1 MEAGNYMNE
10 YFKNYRYRN
19 EYGDYEDGCAL
30 LAARQL
36 HEVSG
41 DEAYFS
47 FIKNYADTFLSEE
60 GGIRG
65 DSQEA
70 FSADWV
76 HAGRIFFFLYRT
88 TKEEKYRKAF
98 ESVMN
103 RLCDY
108 QRCECG
114 NFVYRGEQPE
124 EILDA
129 LYRIQPFYM
138 EYETVYGKKEKYNDI
153 IGQFEN
159 AQKIMCGGGDRSIRS
174 TVQYLAA
181 LADTMDNMSIQIYEQ
196 YRKLQ
201 DMFKEML
208 KVVLGKRDAESG
220 LMQKNVDGGTENGID
235 IFGSAVIG
243 YCILKACRMGIILK
257 EKYVG
262 TGMEIVEKL
271 MAEIKPSESTEVIC
285 AAIMA
290 YGQYLQTKKE
300 ICGPKFA
307 G

>member
-1 MEAGNYMNE
+1 MEAGNDRNE
-10 YFKNYRYRN
+10 YFKNYRCRN

-30 LAARQL
+30 LAAKQL
-36 HEVSG
+36 YEVSG

-47 FIKNYADTFLSEE
+47 FIKDYADAFLSEE

-65 DSQEA
+65 DSPEA

-76 HAGRIFFFLYRT
+76 HGSRILFFLYRT

-98 ESVMN
+98 EAVMK
-103 RLCDY
+103 RLHAY
-108 QRCECG
+108 PRGECG

-138 EYETVYGKKEKYNDI
+138 EYETVYGKKENYNDI

-159 AQKIMCGGGDRSIRS
+159 AQKIICGEEERSLRS
-174 TVQYLAA
+174 TAQYLAA

-201 DMFKEML
+201 DMFKEAL
-208 KVVLGKRDAESG
+208 KAVLEKQDAESG
-220 LMQKNVDGGTENGID
+220 LFRKKADDGADNGID
-235 IFGSAVIG
+235 VFGSAVIG
-243 YCILKACRMGIILK
+243 YCILKACRMGILLK
-257 EKYVG
+257 EKYVE
-262 TGMEIVEKL
+262 TAMEIVERLTAAVK
-271 MAEIKPSESTEVIC
+271 ASADKGCGTEEIC
-285 AAIMA
+285 AFMMA
-290 YGQYLQTKKE
+290 YGQYLQTKRE
-300 ICGPKFA
+300 MEA
-307 G
+307 

>member
-10 YFKNYRYRN
+10 YFKNYRCRK

-30 LAARQL
+30 LAAKQL
-36 HEVSG
+36 YEVSG

-47 FIKNYADTFLSEE
+47 FMKNYADAFLSEE
-60 GGIRG
+60 GDIKG

-76 HAGRIFFFLYRT
+76 HGSRILFFLYHT
-88 TKEEKYRKAF
+88 TKEQKYCKAF
-98 ESVMN
+98 EAVMN
-103 RLCDY
+103 RLNAY
-108 QRCECG
+108 PRGGCG
-114 NFVYRGEQPE
+114 NFLYRGERSE

-153 IGQFEN
+153 IEQFEN
-159 AQKIMCGGGDRSIRS
+159 AQKIICGEGERSIRS
-174 TVQYLAA
+174 MAQYLAA
-181 LADTMDNMSIQIYEQ
+181 LVDTMDNMSIQIYEQ

-201 DMFKEML
+201 DMFKQAL
-208 KVVLGKRDAESG
+208 KDVLEKRDAESG
-220 LMQKNVDGGTENGID
+220 LFQKNVDGGADNDID
-235 IFGSAVIG
+235 VFGSAVIG
-243 YCILKACRMGIILK
+243 YCILKACRMGILLK

-271 MAEIKPSESTEVIC
+271 AAVKPSADKGCSTEEIC
-285 AAIMA
+285 ASIMA
-290 YGQYLQTKKE
+290 YGQYLQTKRE
-300 ICGPKFA
+300 L
-307 G
+307 

>member
-1 MEAGNYMNE
+1 MDAANYRNG

-19 EYGDYEDGCAL
+19 EYGNYEDGCAL
-30 LAARQL
+30 LAAKQL
-36 HEVSG
+36 YEVEG

-47 FIKNYADTFLSEE
+47 FIKDYADAFLSEE

-65 DSQEA
+65 DSPEA

-76 HAGRIFFFLYRT
+76 HGSRILFFLHRV
-88 TKEEKYRKAF
+88 TKEDKYCKAF

-103 RLCDY
+103 RLRAY
-108 QRCECG
+108 PRCECG

-138 EYETVYGKKEKYNDI
+138 EYETVYGKKENYSDI

-159 AQKIMCGGGDRSIRS
+159 ARKIMCGEEERPIRS
-174 TVQYLAA
+174 TAQYLAA
-181 LADTMDNMSIQIYEQ
+181 LVDTMDNMSIQIYEQ

-201 DMFKEML
+201 DMFKETL
-208 KVVLGKRDAESG
+208 KGVLEKRDAESG
-220 LMQKNVDGGTENGID
+220 LMGI
-235 IFGSAVIG
+235 
-243 YCILKACRMGIILK
+243 LLK

-262 TGMEIVEKL
+262 TGMEI
-271 MAEIKPSESTEVIC
+271 AERLAAVVKASADKGCGTEEIC
-285 AAIMA
+285 VFFMA
-290 YGQYLQTKKE
+290 YGQYLQTKE
-300 ICGPKFA
+300 EMEA
-307 G
+307 

>member
-1 MEAGNYMNE
+1 MDAANYRNG

-19 EYGDYEDGCAL
+19 EYGNYEDGCAL
-30 LAARQL
+30 LAAKQL
-36 HEVSG
+36 YEVEG

-47 FIKNYADTFLSEE
+47 FIKDYADAFLSEE

-65 DSQEA
+65 DSPEA

-76 HAGRIFFFLYRT
+76 HGSRILFFLHRV
-88 TKEEKYRKAF
+88 TKEDKYCKAF

-103 RLCDY
+103 LLRAY
-108 QRCECG
+108 PRCECG

-138 EYETVYGKKEKYNDI
+138 EYETVYGKKENYNDI

-159 AQKIMCGGGDRSIRS
+159 ARKIMCGEEKRPVRS
-174 TVQYLAA
+174 TAQYLAA
-181 LADTMDNMSIQIYEQ
+181 LVDTMDNMSIQIYEQ

-201 DMFKEML
+201 DMFKETL
-208 KVVLGKRDAESG
+208 KGVLEKRDAESG
-220 LMQKNVDGGTENGID
+220 LFRKNADGGID
-235 IFGSAVIG
+235 VFASAVIG
-243 YCILKACRMGIILK
+243 YCILKACRMGTLLK

-262 TGMEIVEKL
+262 TGMEI
-271 MAEIKPSESTEVIC
+271 AERLAAGIKASADKGCGTEEIC
-285 AAIMA
+285 VFFMA
-290 YGQYLQTKKE
+290 YGQYLQTKE
-300 ICGPKFA
+300 EMEA
-307 G
+307 

>member
-30 LAARQL
+30 LAAKQL
-36 HEVSG
+36 YEVSG
-41 DEAYFS
+41 DEAYF
-47 FIKNYADTFLSEE
+47 FFVKNYADAFVSED
-60 GGIRG
+60 GGIKG
-65 DSQEA
+65 DSSDT

-76 HAGRIFFFLYRT
+76 HGSRILFFLYQV
-88 TKEEKYRKAF
+88 TKEEKYHKAF
-98 ESVMN
+98 EAVMN

-108 QRCECG
+108 PRCESG
-114 NFVYRGEQPE
+114 NFTYRGEQPE
-124 EILDA
+124 EIINA

-153 IGQFEN
+153 IVQFEN
-159 AQKIMCGGGDRSIRS
+159 ARKIICGEENGQCRSIE
-174 TVQYLAA
+174 QYLVA
-181 LADTMDNMSIQIYEQ
+181 LVDTMDNMSIQIYEQ

-201 DMFKEML
+201 DMFKETL
-208 KVVLGKRDAESG
+208 KAVLEKQDAESA
-220 LMQKNVDGGTENGID
+220 L
-235 IFGSAVIG
+235 IG
-243 YCILKACRMGIILK
+243 YCILKACRMGILLK

-271 MAEIKPSESTEVIC
+271 AAQAKSAADKGCSTEEIC
-285 AAIMA
+285 TFIMA

-300 ICGPKFA
+300 MED
-307 G
+307 

>member
-30 LAARQL
+30 LAAKQL

-47 FIKNYADTFLSEE
+47 FMKNYADAFVTED
-60 GGIRG
+60 GGIKG
-65 DSQEA
+65 DSPDA

-76 HAGRIFFFLYRT
+76 HGSRVLFFLYRT
-88 TKEEKYRKAF
+88 TKEEKYCKAF

-103 RLCDY
+103 RLRAY
-108 QRCECG
+108 PRCECG
-114 NFVYRGEQPE
+114 NFVYHGEQPE

-138 EYETVYGKKEKYNDI
+138 EYETVYGKKENYNDI
-153 IGQFEN
+153 IGQFGN
-159 AQKIMCGGGDRSIRS
+159 AQKIMCGEGERPIRS
-174 TVQYLAA
+174 TAQYMAA
-181 LADTMDNMSIQIYEQ
+181 LGDTMDNMSIQIYEQ

-201 DMFKEML
+201 DMFKETL
-208 KVVLGKRDAESG
+208 KGVLEKRDAKSG
-220 LMQKNVDGGTENGID
+220 LFRKNAAGGEDNGID
-235 IFGSAVIG
+235 TYGSAVIG
-243 YCILKACRMGIILK
+243 YCILKACRMGILLK
-257 EKYVG
+257 EKYVN

-271 MAEIKPSESTEVIC
+271 AAQLKPSGEKACGTEEIC
-285 AAIMA
+285 AAVMA

-300 ICGPKFA
+300 MED
-307 G
+307 